1 MLAASVF
8 ELRGMGWVM
17 EPPNSDS
24 HILAVLE
31 LLAEDSPPSR
41 FDSLLVRAR
50 REGLPDA
57 ELGRLSRAVQL
68 ARALPE
74 RPGRRR
80 QWEDDLTALVDTA
93 RDLMDAPDVD
103 ALLRTVARRARRL
116 LSLDIAFVVLTG
128 LDGEIRGH
136 AAEGAVTD
144 LSTNVDLVSE
154 GSVGARVLR
163 TKSPAWT
170 ADCLLDHTFVTS
182 KGLDDATQAEGL
194 RALLAV
200 PLRVGDSAV
209 GVLYGAQRAV
219 RHFTP
224 DEIGAMIQF
233 ADLAALAVDN
243 ARLLQ
248 HARHQST
255 ELEQDNYRV
264 RAGLVRLQE
273 LTDAYGRIMSL
284 PLVGANL
291 ATIVSAAG
299 AALDGRAQLFDPAG
313 RPLACS
319 EGDGEGGSADGFGG
333 SRAGGFSRGGAGTA
347 RPGGSERGGAGD
359 GRPGGG
365 VRGAV
370 AEAILDAH
378 ARRTTVRTPDG
389 VWVAPVIA
397 GAENLGYLVLDPETP
412 LVGADE
418 RLLQLAAQVC
428 AVQLL
433 IQGSAGVTESPQRDE
448 LLDELVSAPPRAPRR
463 IAQRARQLGVDLDEP
478 YVVVVMRP
486 EGGDH
491 GRATV
496 WSLSYVHRMTGLK
509 TEHDGCM
516 VLLLP
521 GTDASGAARA
531 VAGEL
536 SPLLGRPVS
545 CGAAG
550 AGRGVLEVR
559 RVFQEA
565 VRCLDA
571 VTALDAPGATAAPQD
586 LGFLG
591 VLLSDD
597 RDVRGFVDSTIGPIL
612 RHDEEHFTEFAVTL
626 EAYFAA
632 KSSPTGAAG
641 ALHVHPNTVSRRL
654 ERITAL
660 LGPDWQNPGPLL
672 EIQLALRLHRV
683 RDVLRR

>member
-1 MLAASVF
+1 
-8 ELRGMGWVM
+8 M

-116 LSLDIAFVVLTG
+116 LSLDIAFVVLTD

-291 ATIVSAAG
+291 ATIISATG

-313 RPLACS
+313 RLLACS
-319 EGDGEGGSADGFGG
+319 EGEGADGF
-333 SRAGGFSRGGAGTA
+333 
-347 RPGGSERGGAGD
+347 PRGGAGD

-433 IQGSAGVTESPQRDE
+433 IQGSAGITESPQRDE

>member
-1 MLAASVF
+1 
-8 ELRGMGWVM
+8 M
-17 EPPNSDS
+17 EPPNTDS

-116 LSLDIAFVVLTG
+116 LSLDIAFVVLTD

-136 AAEGAVTD
+136 AAEGSVTD

-182 KGLDDATQAEGL
+182 KGLDEATQAEGL

-299 AALDGRAQLFDPAG
+299 AALDGRARLFDPAG
-313 RPLACS
+313 RLLASS
-319 EGDGEGGSADGFGG
+319 EGEDEGADGFAGAGVG
-333 SRAGGFSRGGAGTA
+333 SARSGSGPGRGGVAGA
-347 RPGGSERGGAGD
+347 RGT
-359 GRPGGG
+359 
-365 VRGAV
+365 V

-378 ARRTTVRTPDG
+378 ARRTTVRTPGG

-433 IQGSAGVTESPQRDE
+433 IQGSAGLTEGPQRDE

-478 YVVVVMRP
+478 YVLVVMRP

-521 GTDASGAARA
+521 GTDASAAARA

-550 AGRGVLEVR
+550 PGRGVLEVR

>member
-1 MLAASVF
+1 
-8 ELRGMGWVM
+8 M
-17 EPPNSDS
+17 EPPNTDS

-116 LSLDIAFVVLTG
+116 LSLDIAFVVLTD

-136 AAEGAVTD
+136 AAEGSVTD

-182 KGLDDATQAEGL
+182 KGLDEATQAEGL

-299 AALDGRAQLFDPAG
+299 AALDGRARLFDPAG
-313 RPLACS
+313 RLLASS
-319 EGDGEGGSADGFGG
+319 EGEDEGADGFAGAGVGG
-333 SRAGGFSRGGAGTA
+333 ARSGSCPGRGGVAGA
-347 RPGGSERGGAGD
+347 RGS
-359 GRPGGG
+359 
-365 VRGAV
+365 V

-378 ARRTTVRTPDG
+378 ARRTTVRTPGG

-433 IQGSAGVTESPQRDE
+433 IQGSAGLTEGPQRDE

-478 YVVVVMRP
+478 YVLVVMRP

-521 GTDASGAARA
+521 GTDASAAARA

-550 AGRGVLEVR
+550 PGRGVLEVR

>member
-1 MLAASVF
+1 
-8 ELRGMGWVM
+8 M

-80 QWEDDLTALVDTA
+80 PWEDDLTALVDTA
-93 RDLMDAPDVD
+93 RDLMDVPDVD

-116 LSLDIAFVVLTG
+116 LSLDIAFVVLTD

-136 AAEGAVTD
+136 AAEGSVTD

-170 ADCLLDHTFVTS
+170 ADCLLDHSFVTS
-182 KGLDDATQAEGL
+182 KGLDEATQAEGL

-299 AALDGRAQLFDPAG
+299 AALDGRARLFDPAG
-313 RPLACS
+313 RLLASS
-319 EGDGEGGSADGFGG
+319 EGEDEGADGFG
-333 SRAGGFSRGGAGTA
+333 RGGVAGA
-347 RPGGSERGGAGD
+347 RGT
-359 GRPGGG
+359 
-365 VRGAV
+365 V

-378 ARRTTVRTPDG
+378 ARRTTVRTPGG

-433 IQGSAGVTESPQRDE
+433 IQGSAGLTESPQRDE

-478 YVVVVMRP
+478 YVLVVMRP

-491 GRATV
+491 RRATV

-509 TEHDGCM
+509 TEHDGCL

-521 GTDASGAARA
+521 GTDASAAARA

-550 AGRGVLEVR
+550 PGRGVLEVR

>member
-1 MLAASVF
+1 
-8 ELRGMGWVM
+8 M
-17 EPPNSDS
+17 EPPNTDS

-116 LSLDIAFVVLTG
+116 LSLDIAFVVLTD

-136 AAEGAVTD
+136 AAEGSVTD

-170 ADCLLDHTFVTS
+170 ADCLLDHSFVTS
-182 KGLDDATQAEGL
+182 KGLDEATQAEGL

-299 AALDGRAQLFDPAG
+299 AALDGRARLFDPAG
-313 RPLACS
+313 RLLASS
-319 EGDGEGGSADGFGG
+319 EGEDEGADGFGG
-333 SRAGGFSRGGAGTA
+333 AGVGSARSGSGPGRGGVAGA
-347 RPGGSERGGAGD
+347 RGT
-359 GRPGGG
+359 
-365 VRGAV
+365 V

-378 ARRTTVRTPDG
+378 ARRTTVRTPGG

-433 IQGSAGVTESPQRDE
+433 IQGSAGITESPQRDE

-496 WSLSYVHRMTGLK
+496 WSLSYVHRITGLK
-509 TEHDGCM
+509 TEHGGCM

-521 GTDASGAARA
+521 GTDASAAARA

-550 AGRGVLEVR
+550 PGRGVLEVR

>member
-1 MLAASVF
+1 
-8 ELRGMGWVM
+8 M
-17 EPPNSDS
+17 ESPNSDS

-93 RDLMDAPDVD
+93 RDLMDTPDVD

-116 LSLDIAFVVLTG
+116 LSLDVAFVVLVDR
-128 LDGEIRGH
+128 DGGIRGH
-136 AAEGAVTD
+136 AAEGSVTD

-154 GSVGARVLR
+154 GSVGGRVLR
-163 TKSPAWT
+163 TGSPAWT
-170 ADCLLDHTFVTS
+170 ADCILDHTFATS
-182 KGLDDATQAEGL
+182 KGLDEATQAEGL

-248 HARHQST
+248 RARHQST
-255 ELEQDNYRV
+255 ELEQDNFRV

-291 ATIVSAAG
+291 ATIVSATG
-299 AALDGRAQLFDPAG
+299 AALDGCAQLFDPAG
-313 RPLACS
+313 KLLAS
-319 EGDGEGGSADGFGG
+319 SVGEEGGQG
-333 SRAGGFSRGGAGTA
+333 GGARRGTGA
-347 RPGGSERGGAGD
+347 R
-359 GRPGGG
+359 
-365 VRGAV
+365 VAV
-370 AEAILDAH
+370 AEAVLDAH
-378 ARRTTVRTPDG
+378 ARRTTVSTPDG
-389 VWVAPVIA
+389 IWVAPVIA
-397 GAENLGYLVLDPETP
+397 GAENLGCLVLDPETP

-433 IQGSAGVTESPQRDE
+433 IQGSAGITESPLRDE

-463 IAQRARQLGVDLDEP
+463 IAQRARQIGVDLDEP

-509 TEHDGCM
+509 TEHGGCM

-550 AGRGVLEVR
+550 PGRGVLEVR

-612 RHDEEHFTEFAVTL
+612 RHDEDHFTEFAVTL

>member
-1 MLAASVF
+1 
-8 ELRGMGWVM
+8 M
-17 EPPNSDS
+17 EPPNTDS

-116 LSLDIAFVVLTG
+116 LSLDIAFVVLTD

-136 AAEGAVTD
+136 AAEGSVTD

-182 KGLDDATQAEGL
+182 KGLDEATQAEGL

-299 AALDGRAQLFDPAG
+299 AALDGRARLFDPAG
-313 RPLACS
+313 RLLASS
-319 EGDGEGGSADGFGG
+319 EGEDEGADGF
-333 SRAGGFSRGGAGTA
+333 AGAGVGSA
-347 RPGGSERGGAGD
+347 RSGSGPGRRGVAGA
-359 GRPGGG
+359 
-365 VRGAV
+365 RGTV

-378 ARRTTVRTPDG
+378 ARRTTVRTPGG

-433 IQGSAGVTESPQRDE
+433 IQGSAGLTEGPQRDE

-478 YVVVVMRP
+478 YVLVVMRP

-521 GTDASGAARA
+521 GTDASAAARA

-550 AGRGVLEVR
+550 PGRGVLEVR

>member
-1 MLAASVF
+1 
-8 ELRGMGWVM
+8 M

-116 LSLDIAFVVLTG
+116 LSLDITFVALIDLTG
-128 LDGEIRGH
+128 EVQGH
-136 AAEGAVTD
+136 AAEGSVTD
-144 LSTNVDLVSE
+144 LSTKLDLVSE

-163 TKSPAWT
+163 TGAPAWT
-170 ADCLLDHTFVTS
+170 ADCILDQTFATS
-182 KGLDDATQAEGL
+182 KGLDEATQAEGL

-200 PLRVGDSAV
+200 PLRVGHTTV
-209 GVLYGAQRAV
+209 GILYGAQRAV

-224 DEIGAMIQF
+224 DEIGALIQF

-243 ARLLQ
+243 ARLLER
-248 HARHQST
+248 ARHQST

-291 ATIVSAAG
+291 ATIVAATG
-299 AALDGRAQLFDPAG
+299 SALDGTAQLYDPAG
-313 RPLACS
+313 RLLAGS
-319 EGDGEGGSADGFGG
+319 GDGCAKADI
-333 SRAGGFSRGGAGTA
+333 
-347 RPGGSERGGAGD
+347 D
-359 GRPGGG
+359 
-365 VRGAV
+365 
-370 AEAILDAH
+370 EAILDAH

-397 GAENLGYLVLDPETP
+397 GAENLGHLVLAPETR

-433 IQGSAGVTESPQRDE
+433 IQGSAGVTESPLRDE
-448 LLDELVSAPPRAPRR
+448 LLDELLTAPLRAPRR
-463 IAQRARQLGVDLDEP
+463 IAQRARQIGIDLDEP

-516 VLLLP
+516 ALLFP
-521 GTDASGAARA
+521 GTDASAAARA
-531 VAGEL
+531 VSGEL

-550 AGRGVLEVR
+550 PGRGVMEVR

-597 RDVRGFVDSTIGPIL
+597 RDVRGFVDATIGPIL

-683 RDVLRR
+683 RDVLRG